1 MFLSLINLIRLI
13 FILILVAPFF
23 LINKE
28 KAIYFFFNFAGPS
41 FIKLGQLLSVR
52 ADLVGKQVA
61 LTLTKFQDCLEPF
74 SHKKVSNI
82 LHQEFGDDFDKIFK
96 EFNFSPVAS
105 ASIAQVHKARLN
117 NDLEVA
123 VKILRPNI
131 HKTMMR
137 DISTLRLLTK
147 ICYLFSKFLSKTFK
161 DVGDLLDQTAK
172 YELDLLH
179 EGANGSKLRDDMIG
193 TKGFYVPQ
201 IFWQYSSAKILVM
214 EWIDGIP
221 FSNSEAIA
229 NCKFDKKIIAENLVL
244 SYFRQVYVHGF
255 FHADMHPGN
264 LFLKHNGDIAV
275 VDFGIMGKIDKK
287 TRIAVAEV
295 LIGFLNRDYQKVAK
309 IHVDVGFVPKET
321 NIDDL
326 ALSCRKIGEMIV
338 GVDIKDIS
346 IAKLLTALIDLSR
359 NYKMDTKPELLLLQ
373 KTLLLVEGVGVSL
386 DPDLNIWNLARPWVK
401 EWAKTNIGFDAKI
414 RDNILEI
421 LQLVKNFLNK

>member
-1 MFLSLINLIRLI
+1 VFLSLINLIRLI

-23 LINKE
+23 VFNKE

-52 ADLVGKQVA
+52 ADLVGKEVA
-61 LTLTKFQDCLEPF
+61 LILAKFQDSIPPF
-74 SHKKVSNI
+74 SQKKVSNI
-82 LHQEFGDDFDKIFK
+82 LHQEFGDDFNKIFK
-96 EFNFSPVAS
+96 EFNFIPVAS
-105 ASIAQVHKARLN
+105 ASIAQVHKAKLS
-117 NDLEVA
+117 NDLNVA

-137 DISTLRLLTK
+137 DIATLRLLNK
-147 ICYLFSKFLSKTFK
+147 ICYFFSKFLAKTFN
-161 DVGDLLDQTAK
+161 DIADLLDQTAK

-179 EGANGSKLRDDMIG
+179 EGANGSRLRDDMSG
-193 TKGFYVPQ
+193 AKGFYVPQ
-201 IFWQYSSAKILVM
+201 IFWQHSSAKILVI

-221 FSNSEAIA
+221 FSNTQAIA
-229 NCKFDKKIIAENLVL
+229 QSSFDKKILAENLVL

-264 LFLKHNGDIAV
+264 LFLTANGDIAV
-275 VDFGIMGKIDKK
+275 VDFGIVGKIDKK

-295 LIGFLNRDYQKVAK
+295 LIGFLHRDYEKVAQ

-338 GVDIKDIS
+338 GVDVKDI
-346 IAKLLTALIDLSR
+346 
-359 NYKMDTKPELLLLQ
+359 N
-373 KTLLLVEGVGVSL
+373 
-386 DPDLNIWNLARPWVK
+386 
-401 EWAKTNIGFDAKI
+401 
-414 RDNILEI
+414 
-421 LQLVKNFLNK
+421 